1 MKVMEQR
8 PNQSA
13 GPRDF
18 SGPIRAAGCALVNAV
33 YVRFQSGSKIN
44 AVGSDSDLISS
55 GLSRVGSS
63 FYFLFFLCTSGSGK
77 KLFGSIRILGP
88 EKTSNAHY

>member
-18 SGPIRAAGCALVNAV
+18 SGPMRGCRL
-33 YVRFQSGSKIN
+33 RTRQCRLRSGP
-44 AVGSDSDLISS
+44 VGLKNKCGRVGLDSGLISS
-55 GLSRVGSS
+55 GLSRVW
-63 FYFLFFLCTSGSGK
+63 FIFFFL
-77 KLFGSIRILGP
+77 
-88 EKTSNAHY
+88 